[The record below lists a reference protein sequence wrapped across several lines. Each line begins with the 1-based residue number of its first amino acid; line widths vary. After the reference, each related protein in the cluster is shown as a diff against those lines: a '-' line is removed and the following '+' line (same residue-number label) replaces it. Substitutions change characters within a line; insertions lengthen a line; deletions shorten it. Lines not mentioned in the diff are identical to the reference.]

1 MGDFTP
7 TTEQVRFAYID
18 HRDFDSQVGLSEW
31 PGDDEVGWEFDRWL
45 ATVKAEAWGEAVE
58 VLDQL
63 HGDLPGLDHIVQDLG
78 DINPYRTKETP

>member
-1 MGDFTP
+1 MSDYTP

-45 ATVKAEAWGEAVE
+45 ATVKAEAWEQGYDAA
-58 VLDQL
+58 
-63 HGDLPGLDHIVQDLG
+63 PLG
-78 DINPYRTKETP
+78 GRPRQENPYRETETP